1 MPDNS
6 IEFLKD
12 YWKRDGSMPGKIV
25 RIDLGDD
32 FRSWM
37 RFAAGEPEAAC
48 EFLVE
53 RTEWLRGLGHER
65 QIALYVLV
73 RKVDTVAAKT
83 LRKLLLSGIADF
95 FAAHDPEAP
104 GHCEQLVLRFMKDG
118 TFEPGFLEKLSAYGR
133 IVHRR
138 MQKKAWLSAIATAVL
153 MTVGA
158 GALFK
163 CCGGSVGNVSLWI
176 ALTGA
181 VLAFL
186 TWRTACLNAFRL
198 VYAPPIWLSMLLSI
212 GCFSLAGLHLVTA
225 KLWIPVLL
233 IQLAVWAVV
242 LLAARKR
249 QGFFTGA
256 VRGVVAALFLVL
268 ALWPLY
274 YFSHWPAPRLI
285 KFGNSGANDREMSRT
300 CKQRKFETLRR
311 KYVAMWRSSMDY
323 RKWQNALG
331 DAAAL
336 AVRKSREA
344 AAAPRSERS
353 GDVGK
358 KTSAFWKEFD
368 RREKAFS
375 ELDPAGAS
383 FVDHTYTKA
392 YLHHLF
398 AAGEMFAA
406 MLASEHNL
414 AFYLDLVRTART
426 HIEAG
431 DFAAWKESTLERITR
446 RI

>member
-37 RFAAGEPEAAC
+37 RFAAGEPAAAC

-163 CCGGSVGNVSLWI
+163 GQRDDGQIV
-176 ALTGA
+176 
-181 VLAFL
+181 
-186 TWRTACLNAFRL
+186 
-198 VYAPPIWLSMLLSI
+198 APQP
-212 GCFSLAGLHLVTA
+212 
-225 KLWIPVLL
+225 
-233 IQLAVWAVV
+233 
-242 LLAARKR
+242 
-249 QGFFTGA
+249 
-256 VRGVVAALFLVL
+256 
-268 ALWPLY
+268 
-274 YFSHWPAPRLI
+274 
-285 KFGNSGANDREMSRT
+285 
-300 CKQRKFETLRR
+300 
-311 KYVAMWRSSMDY
+311 
-323 RKWQNALG
+323 
-331 DAAAL
+331 
-336 AVRKSREA
+336 
-344 AAAPRSERS
+344 
-353 GDVGK
+353 
-358 KTSAFWKEFD
+358 
-368 RREKAFS
+368 
-375 ELDPAGAS
+375 
-383 FVDHTYTKA
+383 
-392 YLHHLF
+392 
-398 AAGEMFAA
+398 
-406 MLASEHNL
+406 
-414 AFYLDLVRTART
+414 
-426 HIEAG
+426 
-431 DFAAWKESTLERITR
+431 
-446 RI
+446 